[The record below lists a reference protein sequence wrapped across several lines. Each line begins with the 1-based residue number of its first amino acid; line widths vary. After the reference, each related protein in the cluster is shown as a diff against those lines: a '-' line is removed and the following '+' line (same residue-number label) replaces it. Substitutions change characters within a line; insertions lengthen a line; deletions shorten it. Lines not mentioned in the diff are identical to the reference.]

1 MVTIHSMEYD
11 EAAGIWAVSAV
22 VDLADGTRSGSY
34 QLFAPESATRED
46 LAASVARLYQAG

>member
-11 EAAGIWAVSAV
+11 ESAGIWAVFAV

-34 QLFAPESATRED
+34 QIFAPESATREE
-46 LAASVARLYQAG
+46 LAASVVRLYQAS